1 MTTADNICRDHP
13 QVPAVNLSGYFGLG
27 QAMIRSHMRL
37 KPQGTGS
44 EGSQTVRYKYNDM
57 DTLKLCQMYH
67 NDGTLDTYTYLL
79 SMLIWITSTA
89 DVLRHCLCRLS
100 STSGQPS
107 IKTCRQ
113 YAVKTSGSPTSLAV
127 TTSVFMQ
134 WQENDI
140 RPWKFSSQWNGR
152 FFPANDSHY
161 LSATLSIRR
170 MYDLYVET
178 CASVNEEPVK
188 HWCYKELFNTKCNLS
203 FHQPRKDTAGYLRIP
218 VDRYV
223 QNPLRCYKRQRFGHG
238 KAHCRC
244 EQACVKCGQVGHDQ
258 ADCQQREHCINCNG
272 SHTAASKNC
281 PK

>member
-1 MTTADNICRDHP
+1 M
-13 QVPAVNLSGYFGLG
+13 
-27 QAMIRSHMRL
+27 
-37 KPQGTGS
+37 
-44 EGSQTVRYKYNDM
+44 
-57 DTLKLCQMYH
+57 
-67 NDGTLDTYTYLL
+67 
-79 SMLIWITSTA
+79 
-89 DVLRHCLCRLS
+89 
-100 STSGQPS
+100 
-107 IKTCRQ
+107 
-113 YAVKTSGSPTSLAV
+113 
-127 TTSVFMQ
+127 
-134 WQENDI
+134 
-140 RPWKFSSQWNGR
+140 FSSQWNSR
-152 FFPANDSHY
+152 FFPAKDNHY

-223 QNPLRCYKRQRFGHG
+223 QNPLRCYKCLRFGHG

-244 EQACVKCGQVGHDQ
+244 KQACVKCGRVGHDQ